1 MQPKRKK
8 TTAAAIVGGVAGLLL
23 VLFGA
28 VYAVNTVFDH
38 EKSEQFTISE
48 PLRKV
53 VVASDAG
60 DVEVVATATKRVVV
74 RQKTHWV
81 TSRPTPE
88 RTVSG
93 GVLRLADGCKRGW
106 PVFRGGTPQRL
117 EVPRHLPA
125 GG

>member
-8 TTAAAIVGGVAGLLL
+8 TTAATIVGGVAGLLL

-28 VYAVNTVFDH
+28 LYAVNTVFDH

-53 VVASDAG
+53 VVTSGAG
-60 DVEVVATATKRVVV
+60 DVEGVAPATKRVVV
-74 RQKTHWV
+74 RQQTHWV

-93 GVLRLADGCKRGW
+93 GVLRLADGCKSGR
-106 PVFRGGTPQRL
+106 P
-117 EVPRHLPA
+117 
-125 GG
+125 